1 MAQDSIS
8 LTLEDRKVTGK
19 AVRHLRRDGHIP
31 AVIHD
36 HGKPSLVV
44 QADATQMLKVWKQ
57 AGKHH
62 PVELK
67 TANQKFTALIK
78 TAEFDPKKHQL
89 THVVFNAVDK
99 NQKVEA
105 EIPVRPRYDEGN
117 ESSPAERNSLVVLT
131 QLETVQVKSIPS
143 ALPDFLEYNA
153 EKLVEVGDNVTVA
166 DLTAPEGVEI
176 ETEPE
181 HSIATVYE
189 PSAIAAAN
197 EAAAGDAEEEVPA
210 EEAEEG
216 EEGAEGEEAE
226 QGQEGENKPGG
237 KDQKEPKPSSA
248 EAAKGDAKAEK
259 AEAKKEPEPKSD

>member
-1 MAQDSIS
+1 MSQDSIS
-8 LTLEDRKVTGK
+8 LDLEQREVTGK
-19 AVRHLRRDGHIP
+19 AVKHLRRDGVIP

-36 HGKPSLVV
+36 HGKPSVVV
-44 QADATQMLKVWKQ
+44 QGDALALAKIWQQ

-67 TANQKFTALIK
+67 AGDQQYTALIK
-78 TAEFDPKKHQL
+78 TAEFDPKKNQL

-117 ESSPAERNSLVVLT
+117 ESSPAERNSLIVLS
-131 QLETVQVKSIPS
+131 QLETVQVKATPDK
-143 ALPDFLEYNA
+143 LPDFLEYDA
-153 EKLVEVGDNVTVA
+153 EKLIEIGDHVTVA
-166 DLTAPEGVEI
+166 DLQVPDGVEV

-197 EAAAGDAEEEVPA
+197 EAAAGT
-210 EEAEEG
+210 AEEG
-216 EEGAEGEEAE
+216 EEPTSEEGAEGEEPAE
-226 QGQEGENKPGG
+226 GQAGESKPGG
-237 KDQKEPKPSSA
+237 KDQKEPKPSSV
-248 EAAKGDAKAEK
+248 EATKEDAKAE
-259 AEAKKEPEPKSD
+259 ASDKS